1 MRRNM
6 NPVIFSAVLLL
17 IILGSCKPQKAIE
30 LKAAIDQKER
40 TVFNMLVGKNG
51 SEEKKLAFLVK
62 DDYKSALAAV
72 DQQEKEFNQLIRE
85 IAELPTEDIKQGN
98 ELKTAAVNYYDAL
111 KALHLFDRQ
120 EIVQREASSNSE
132 GEALQAAQHKI
143 LELGRQKQVMFQK
156 VYEKE
161 SAFHQAME
169 KFNSVNGI

>member
-17 IILGSCKPQKAIE
+17 ITLGSCKPQKAIE

-40 TVFNMLVGKNG
+40 TVFNILAGKNG
-51 SEEKKLAFLVK
+51 SEEKKLAFLIK

-72 DQQEKEFNQLIRE
+72 DQQEKEFDQLIKE
-85 IAELPTEDIKQGN
+85 IHALPTEGTKQGD
-98 ELKTAAVNYYDAL
+98 ELKAAAANYYNAL
-111 KALHLFDRQ
+111 KELHLFDRQ
-120 EIVQREASSNSE
+120 EIVQREASLNSE
-132 GEALQAAQHKI
+132 GEALRAAQHKI

-156 VYEKE
+156 VYERE